1 MKKTLIATLMFGGL
15 FAAALPAQTA
25 APADEKEPK
34 VAARKERQ
42 QQRIANGVKSG
53 ELRAGETARL
63 ENKESRINKETRT
76 DRAANGGRLTVA
88 EKKQLN
94 HQQNKVSKDIYG
106 DKHNAAEQQK

>member
-1 MKKTLIATLMFGGL
+1 LFGGL

-42 QQRIANGVKSG
+42 QQRIASGVKSG
-53 ELRAGETARL
+53 ELRARETARL
-63 ENKESRINKETRT
+63 ETREPRINKETRA

-94 HQQNKVSKDIYG
+94 HQQNKVSEDIYD